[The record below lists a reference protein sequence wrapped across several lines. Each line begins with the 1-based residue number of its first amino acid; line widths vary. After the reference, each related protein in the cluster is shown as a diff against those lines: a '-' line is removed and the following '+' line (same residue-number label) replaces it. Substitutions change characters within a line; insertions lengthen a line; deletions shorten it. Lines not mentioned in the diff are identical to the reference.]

1 MLDNIKLII
10 FDLDGTLI
18 DAYQAIIE
26 SVHYVLSGLGYKL
39 PSDLNI
45 RKKVGWGDKYLLA
58 RFVKRTDLERALAAY
73 RAHHAKAL
81 KRYAYLYPGVS
92 GLLKHLKYKKYML
105 AVASNR
111 PTRFSLIILKNLKIR
126 KYFKYVLCADKVG
139 KGKPHP
145 DILNNIMVLSGVQAD
160 ETLFVGDM
168 TIDAQAGKRAHV
180 KTVIV
185 TTGSSLKR
193 DILEVKPYCI
203 IKSIKELEA
212 IV

>member
-1 MLDNIKLII
+1 
-10 FDLDGTLI
+10 
-18 DAYQAIIE
+18 
-26 SVHYVLSGLGYKL
+26 
-39 PSDLNI
+39 
-45 RKKVGWGDKYLLA
+45 
-58 RFVKRTDLERALAAY
+58 
-73 RAHHAKAL
+73 
-81 KRYAYLYPGVS
+81 
-92 GLLKHLKYKKYML
+92 ML

-145 DILNNIMVLSGVQAD
+145 DILNNIMVLSGVQTD

-168 TIDAQAGKRAHV
+168 AIDAQAGKRAHV